1 MFIFIDELL
10 YIHFLPIFGSYK
22 SKWTPRFGYVI
33 AAASAIS
40 WYYNANYSRI
50 TVSNDGRGQ
59 GAAEDGGGGDGA
71 DGGEDGGGQ
80 GNTTYVLF
88 RGNSVY
94 LLYCV
99 SHSLIYI
106 YYFLTYL
113 LFWE

>member
-1 MFIFIDELL
+1 MFIFIDKLL
-10 YIHFLPIFGSYK
+10 YIHFTHFWILQKQMDTEVWLHYSCCC
-22 SKWTPRFGYVI
+22 
-33 AAASAIS
+33 AIS

-99 SHSLIYI
+99 SHSLIHI